1 MSDLSIAIVGTGANG
16 ASIGADL
23 IEAGLHV
30 TFIEQWPAHVE
41 AMRTDGLR
49 VHVDGRVQRVRPRAL
64 HLCEVATLRERFD
77 IVLLVMKAYDADW
90 ATRLIAPRLASDGA
104 VAVVQN
110 GMTTGVVQAAV
121 GAERTVGAV
130 IEISSTMTEPGI
142 VHRHV
147 PPSRSWFA
155 VNAAAPRTADVTRI
169 LQHSGEVQ
177 PFDDIE
183 SAKWMKLVSNV
194 SVLVPTAA
202 LGLPMTDA
210 IHVPGMREVMLAAG
224 QEALAVGRARGHTP
238 LPIFGLTPEAIAD
251 ADDLVATMLTALYDR
266 FTVPGATTTV
276 LQDWGKGRHSE
287 VDDINGVVVAEGQAL
302 GIPTPVNTAI
312 QDVGHAIEAGRL
324 QPSPALLPLLRGE
337 AVSLPRGAQR

>member
-1 MSDLSIAIVGTGANG
+1 MAMNLQAPDIRELKPRITVFGVGGAGGN
-16 ASIGADL
+16 AVNNM
-23 IEAGLHV
+23 IEAGLDV

-64 HLCEVATLRERFD
+64 HLCDVATLREEFD

-90 ATRLIAPRLASDGA
+90 ATRLIAPRLAPDGA
-104 VAVVQN
+104 IAVVQN

-155 VNAAAPRTADVTRI
+155 VDAAAPRTADVTRI

-202 LGLPMTDA
+202 LGLPELADDPRFVTNPARVAHRDDLCA
-210 IHVPGMREVMLAAG
+210 LLIPALKAHGADHWYARLSAVGVPAGPINDLSEAFAFARGLGIEATVAVPGSPAP
-224 QEALAVGRARGHTP
+224 Q
-238 LPIFGLTPEAIAD
+238 
-251 ADDLVATMLTALYDR
+251 VANPVTMSA
-266 FTVPGATTTV
+266 
-276 LQDWGKGRHSE
+276 
-287 VDDINGVVVAEGQAL
+287 
-302 GIPTPVNTAI
+302 TPVSYRC
-312 QDVGHAIEAGRL
+312 G
-324 QPSPALLPLLRGE
+324 PPPLGGCATDE
-337 AVSLPRGAQR
+337 KP